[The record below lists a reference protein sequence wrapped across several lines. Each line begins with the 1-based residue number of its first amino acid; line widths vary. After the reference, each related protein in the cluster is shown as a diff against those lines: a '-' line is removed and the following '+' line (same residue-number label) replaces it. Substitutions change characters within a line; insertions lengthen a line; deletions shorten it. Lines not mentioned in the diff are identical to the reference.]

1 MPPALTEYLC
11 GSHTHV
17 GSSSDRTSDVEQL
30 FTTDSTIS
38 ENVTRVSGLTELSA
52 VARFIPYIV
61 PKAFGGSEIPNFWRA
76 EFAESALHRWLKQ
89 HQHVP
94 VSELLLSHMVLLS
107 CHANLEL
114 LQFYATSRSHHGFKA
129 QTEVFLVGIREWSA
143 AHRTISRWNAAR
155 IITLMQES
163 QAGTMSDRLALGDT
177 DLEKSSSSL
186 SLIEAPHVAYCVYY
200 ATLVLWCGSL
210 LSNEAATTQALH
222 LRYVVLVHET
232 AYDETYTDGCVLYVC
247 STGACILATLR
258 PRIGRVLSSALK
270 EIMP

>member
-1 MPPALTEYLC
+1 M
-11 GSHTHV
+11 
-17 GSSSDRTSDVEQL
+17 EQL